1 MSYAQAEREQDQYS
15 PEVENEASPEQGRIS
30 AFEKYGMSNSARR
43 GRLRV
48 GAADDG
54 TEREADRV
62 ASAVMGGPSRLHE
75 QDAAIKAAAS
85 ESSVSQGAGVLQR
98 STEDGA
104 SGESFE
110 AGSELTEDMGRS
122 AGYQL
127 DSSAASRIGGRLGA
141 DFSGVRIHTDRHAER
156 VAMGMGVEQLQC
168 CNTVFLR
175 ACYEK
180 RYPSKNWHGISI
192 AVYDDLLCDGRV
204 YEHGGSLLCGIS
216 YGKI

>member
-1 MSYAQAEREQDQYS
+1 MSYAQAEREQQDQYS

-122 AGYQL
+122 
-127 DSSAASRIGGRLGA
+127 
-141 DFSGVRIHTDRHAER
+141 
-156 VAMGMGVEQLQC
+156 C
-168 CNTVFLR
+168 C
-175 ACYEK
+175 
-180 RYPSKNWHGISI
+180 ISI
-192 AVYDDLLCDGRV
+192 QR
-204 YEHGGSLLCGIS
+204 SLMRWMS
-216 YGKI
+216 RRRQSFWKR